1 MEGLEMMETR
11 TVNGEGLARRTAR
24 SVPAAARANGTGA
37 EPPLRIAQVAPLYE
51 AVPPG
56 AYGGT
61 ERVVAT
67 LCNGLVAQGHDVTL
81 FAPETSSTEARLEAF
96 EKPLRERFDAHEMAS
111 VAPHLHLE
119 MMAELA
125 ARADDFDVIHSH
137 LDLLALPFTRLITT
151 PTVLTLHGRLDLDFV
166 RELLPR
172 YGSVPLVSI
181 SDDQRRAVEDLDL
194 TWAAT
199 VHNGLD
205 LDHYRDVPHDSDGYL
220 GFVGRIAHE
229 KGPLTAIEVS
239 RRTGVPLRL
248 AAKVDPTDVAY
259 YQEEVAPQMGSHVRF
274 VGEITEDEK
283 PTFYACARATLFPSD
298 WPEPFGLVMIESL
311 AAGTPV
317 IALRRGS
324 VPEVIEDGV
333 TGFICDDVDEMVD
346 AVGRIDEIDPEACRR
361 GAARFSAERMCEGYV
376 DVYRSLRS
384 SSAGTPLPAP
394 RQALEEELGQQVS
407 LGAGEN

>member
-1 MEGLEMMETR
+1 MVETR
-11 TVNGEGLARRTAR
+11 TANGEGYARSPR
-24 SVPAAARANGTGA
+24 SVPSATVVLEERA
-37 EPPLRIAQVAPLYE
+37 ERPLRIAQVAPLYE

-67 LCNGLVAQGHDVTL
+67 LCDGLVAQGHDVTL

-96 EKPLRERFDAHEMAS
+96 GKPLRERFDADEMAH

-119 MMAELA
+119 MLAELA
-125 ARADDFDVIHSH
+125 ARAGDFDVIHSH
-137 LDLLALPFTRLITT
+137 LDVLALPFTRLIAT
-151 PTVLTLHGRLDLDFV
+151 PTVLTLHGRLDLGFV

-172 YGSVPLVSI
+172 YPSVPLVSI

-205 LDHYRDVPHDSDGYL
+205 LDHYRDVARDAEGYL

-259 YQEEVAPQMGSHVRF
+259 YQEEVAPQMGSGVRF
-274 VGEITEDEK
+274 VGEIAEDEK

-333 TGFICDDVDEMVD
+333 TGFICDDVDEMVA

-361 GAARFSAERMCEGYV
+361 GAARFSAERMCQGYV
-376 DVYRSLRS
+376 DVYRSLLS
-384 SSAGTPLPAP
+384 SSATGVPLPTP
-394 RQALEEELGQQVS
+394 RQALRQQQVP
-407 LGAGEN
+407 GPGEN

>member
-1 MEGLEMMETR
+1 MTETP

-24 SVPAAARANGTGA
+24 WCPRPRGRSGTGA
-37 EPPLRIAQVAPLYE
+37 ERPLRIAQVAPLYE

-67 LCNGLVAQGHDVTL
+67 LCDGLVAQGHDVTL
-81 FAPETSSTEARLEAF
+81 FAPETSSTAARLEAF
-96 EKPLRERFDAHEMAS
+96 EKPLRERFDAHEMAN

-125 ARADDFDVIHSH
+125 ARADEFDVIHSH
-137 LDLLALPFTRLITT
+137 LDLLALPFTRLIAT

-181 SDDQRRAVEDLDL
+181 SNDQRRAVADLDL

-205 LDHYRDVPHDSDGYL
+205 LDHYRDVPHDTDGYL
-220 GFVGRIAHE
+220 AFVGRIAHE

-259 YQEEVAPQMGSHVRF
+259 YEEEVAPRDGLPRRLRRRDHR
-274 VGEITEDEK
+274 GREADLLRL
-283 PTFYACARATLFPSD
+283 CARHPL
-298 WPEPFGLVMIESL
+298 PERL
-311 AAGTPV
+311 ARAVRAGDDRVAGRRHAGGRASPRLR
-317 IALRRGS
+317 ARGDRGRRHRLHLRRRGR
-324 VPEVIEDGV
+324 DG
-333 TGFICDDVDEMVD
+333 
-346 AVGRIDEIDPEACRR
+346 RR
-361 GAARFSAERMCEGYV
+361 R
-376 DVYRSLRS
+376 
-384 SSAGTPLPAP
+384 
-394 RQALEEELGQQVS
+394 RQDRRDRP
-407 LGAGEN
+407 

>member
-1 MEGLEMMETR
+1 MEATQLDGNRHAR
-11 TVNGEGLARRTAR
+11 TPGVVTDVRRQ
-24 SVPAAARANGTGA
+24 SGTGA

-61 ERVVAT
+61 ERVIAT
-67 LCNGLVAQGHDVTL
+67 LCDGLVAQGHDVTL
-81 FAPETSSTEARLEAF
+81 FGPATSMTDAKLQAF
-96 EKPLRERFDAHEMAS
+96 EKPLRERFSAEEMGN
-111 VAPHLHLE
+111 VAPHLHQE
-119 MMAELA
+119 MLAEVSW
-125 ARADDFDVIHSH
+125 RSGEFDVIHSH
-137 LDLLALPFTRLITT
+137 LDLLALPFTRLIAT

-181 SDDQRRAVEDLDL
+181 SNDQRRAVEDLDL

-199 VHNGLD
+199 VYNGLD
-205 LDHYRDVPHDSDGYL
+205 LSRYNEVPHDSDGYL
-220 GFVGRIAHE
+220 GFVGRIAEE
-229 KGPLTAIEVS
+229 KGPLAAIEVS
-239 RRTGVPLRL
+239 RRTGVPLRM

-259 YQEEVAPQMGSHVRF
+259 YEEDVAPQMGSGVDF

-283 PTFYACARATLFPSD
+283 PAFYAGARATLFPSD

-317 IALRRGS
+317 VALRRGS

-333 TGFICDDVDEMVD
+333 TGFICDDVDEMAD
-346 AVGRIDEIDPEACRR
+346 AVGRVGQIDPEACRR
-361 GAARFSAERMCEGYV
+361 GAERFTAERMCRGYV
-376 DVYRSLRS
+376 DVYRSLLRS
-384 SSAGTPLPAP
+384 RLPRP
-394 RQALEEELGQQVS
+394 RRGLRQQ
-407 LGAGEN
+407 LLPGIGEN

>member
-1 MEGLEMMETR
+1 MEAPQLDWKRHAPRKPWVTPEIR
-11 TVNGEGLARRTAR
+11 TGSGAR
-24 SVPAAARANGTGA
+24 P

-61 ERVVAT
+61 ERVIAT
-67 LCNGLVAQGHDVTL
+67 LCDGLVEQGHDVTL
-81 FAPETSSTEARLEAF
+81 FGPATSATAAHLHAF
-96 EKPLRERFDAHEMAS
+96 EKPLRERFSADEMGN

-119 MMAELA
+119 MMAEVS
-125 ARADDFDVIHSH
+125 ARADEFDVVHSH
-137 LDLLALPFTRLITT
+137 LDLLALPFTRLIAT
-151 PTVLTLHGRLDLDFV
+151 PTVVTLHGRLDLDFV
-166 RELLPR
+166 RELMPR

-181 SDDQRRAVEDLDL
+181 SNDQRRAVRDLDL

-199 VHNGLD
+199 VYNGLD
-205 LDHYRDVPHDSDGYL
+205 LSHYSDAPHDRDGYL
-220 GFVGRIAHE
+220 AFVGRIAEE

-239 RRTGVPLRL
+239 RRTGVPLRM

-259 YQEEVAPQMGSHVRF
+259 YEEEVAPQMGSHVDF

-283 PTFYACARATLFPSD
+283 PAFYAGARATLFPSD

-317 IALRRGS
+317 VALRRGS

-333 TGFICDDVDEMVD
+333 TGFICDDVDEMAD
-346 AVGRIDEIDPEACRR
+346 AVGRIDQIDPEACRR
-361 GAARFSAERMCEGYV
+361 GAERFTAERMCRGYV
-376 DVYRSLRS
+376 EVYRSLLGSRPPTPRHGLEQVLPGS
-384 SSAGTPLPAP
+384 S
-394 RQALEEELGQQVS
+394 Q
-407 LGAGEN
+407 N

>member
-1 MEGLEMMETR
+1 MEARSIDEER
-11 TVNGEGLARRTAR
+11 AVRRTPWA
-24 SVPAAARANGTGA
+24 VPAAGRLRTTAA
-37 EPPLRIAQVAPLYE
+37 ERPLRIAQVAPLYE

-61 ERVVAT
+61 ERVIAT
-67 LCNGLVAQGHDVTL
+67 LCDGLVAQGHDVTL
-81 FAPETSSTEARLEAF
+81 FGPETSATQARLEAF
-96 EKPLRERFDAHEMAS
+96 EKPLRERFSADEMAN

-119 MMAELA
+119 MMAELSTHA
-125 ARADDFDVIHSH
+125 GEFDVIHSH
-137 LDLLALPFTRLITT
+137 LDVLALPFTKLIAT

-181 SDDQRRAVEDLDL
+181 SNDQRRAVDDLDL

-199 VHNGLD
+199 VYNGLD
-205 LDHYRDVPHDSDGYL
+205 LGHYGAVSHDPEGYL
-220 GFVGRIAHE
+220 GFVGRIAPE
-229 KGPLTAIEVS
+229 KGPLMAIEIS
-239 RRTGVPLRL
+239 RRTGLPLRM
-248 AAKVDPTDVAY
+248 AAKVDPTDVPY
-259 YQEEVAPQMGSHVRF
+259 YEEDVAPQMGSLVDF

-283 PTFYACARATLFPSD
+283 PAFYAGARATLFPSD

-333 TGFICDDVDEMVD
+333 TGFICDDVDEMTE
-346 AVGRIDEIDPEACRR
+346 AVGRIGELDPEACRR
-361 GAARFSAERMCEGYV
+361 GAERFSGDRMCRGYLE
-376 DVYRSLRS
+376 VYRSLLANPTS
-384 SSAGTPLPAP
+384 TPAQVLSQQLP
-394 RQALEEELGQQVS
+394 GI
-407 LGAGEN
+407 GEN

>member
-1 MEGLEMMETR
+1 MGSQLDGMREASTAVPKVR
-11 TVNGEGLARRTAR
+11 KRPPTLAGRR
-24 SVPAAARANGTGA
+24 
-37 EPPLRIAQVAPLYE
+37 LRIAQVAPLYE

-61 ERVVAT
+61 ERIIAT
-67 LCNGLVAQGHDVTL
+67 LCDGLVAQGHDVTL
-81 FAPETSSTEARLEAF
+81 FAPETSATAARLEAF
-96 EKPLRERFDAHEMAS
+96 EKPLRERFNAEEMSS

-119 MMAELA
+119 MMAEIA
-125 ARADDFDVIHSH
+125 ARAGDFDIIHSH
-137 LDLLALPFTRLITT
+137 LDVLALPFTRLLDT
-151 PTVLTLHGRLDLDFV
+151 PVVLTLHGRLDLDFV

-181 SDDQRRAVEDLDL
+181 SDDQRRAVDDLDL

-199 VHNGLD
+199 VYNGLD
-205 LDHYRDVPHDSDGYL
+205 LRHYRDSAHDREGCL
-220 GFVGRIAHE
+220 AFVGRIAHE

-239 RRTGVPLRL
+239 RRTGVPLRM
-248 AAKVDPTDVAY
+248 AAKVDPTDVTY
-259 YQEEVAPQMGSHVRF
+259 YEEEVAPQIRDNDVDF

-283 PTFYACARATLFPSD
+283 PAFYAGARATLFPSD

-333 TGFICDDVDEMVD
+333 TGFICDDVDEMAE
-346 AVGRIDEIDPEACRR
+346 AVGRLGELDPEACRR
-361 GAARFSAERMCEGYV
+361 GAERFTAERMCRGYV
-376 DVYRSLRS
+376 DVYRSLL
-384 SSAGTPLPAP
+384 GTQL
-394 RQALEEELGQQVS
+394 QVQDLVMELTPGV
-407 LGAGEN
+407 GEN

>member
-1 MEGLEMMETR
+1 MEAPQLDGNPQALR
-11 TVNGEGLARRTAR
+11 TPSVVPDVRRG
-24 SVPAAARANGTGA
+24 SVTGV

-61 ERVVAT
+61 ERVIAT
-67 LCNGLVAQGHDVTL
+67 LCDGLVAQGHDVTL
-81 FAPETSSTEARLEAF
+81 FGPATSSTEARLVAF
-96 EKPLRERFDAHEMAS
+96 EKPLRERFSADEMS
-111 VAPHLHLE
+111 DVAPHLHLE
-119 MMAELA
+119 MMAEVS
-125 ARADDFDVIHSH
+125 ARAGEFDVVHSH
-137 LDLLALPFTRLITT
+137 LDLLALPFTSLIDT

-181 SDDQRRAVEDLDL
+181 SNDQRRALEDLDL

-199 VHNGLD
+199 VYNGLD
-205 LDHYRDVPHDSDGYL
+205 LRHYRDVPHDGDGYL

-229 KGPLTAIEVS
+229 KGPLAAIEIS
-239 RRTGVPLRL
+239 RRTGLPLRM
-248 AAKVDPTDVAY
+248 AAKVDPTDVEY
-259 YQEEVAPQMGSHVRF
+259 YEEEVAPQMGSHVDF
-274 VGEITEDEK
+274 VGEIMEDEK
-283 PTFYACARATLFPSD
+283 PAFYAGARATLFPSD

-333 TGFICDDVDEMVD
+333 TGFICDDVDEMAD
-346 AVGRIDEIDPEACRR
+346 AVGRIGQIDPEACRR
-361 GAARFSAERMCEGYV
+361 GAERFSAERMCRGYV
-376 DVYRSLRS
+376 DVYRSLLASRPPEPRH
-384 SSAGTPLPAP
+384 GLVQQPLP
-394 RQALEEELGQQVS
+394 GI
-407 LGAGEN
+407 GMN

>member
-1 MEGLEMMETR
+1 MEARPVDEERAVLR
-11 TVNGEGLARRTAR
+11 TPWA
-24 SVPAAARANGTGA
+24 VPATRRARTTGA

-61 ERVVAT
+61 ERVIAT
-67 LCNGLVAQGHDVTL
+67 LCDGLVAQGHEVTL
-81 FAPETSSTEARLEAF
+81 FGPETSATRARLEAF
-96 EKPLRERFDAHEMAS
+96 EKPLRERFSADEMTN

-119 MMAELA
+119 MMAELSA
-125 ARADDFDVIHSH
+125 HAGEFDVIHSH
-137 LDLLALPFTRLITT
+137 LDVLALPFTKLIDT

-181 SDDQRRAVEDLDL
+181 SNDQRRAVDDLDL
-194 TWAAT
+194 NWAAT
-199 VHNGLD
+199 VYNGLD
-205 LDHYRDVPHDSDGYL
+205 LGGYRELSHDAEGYL
-220 GFVGRIAHE
+220 AFVGRIAPE
-229 KGPLTAIEVS
+229 KGPLMAIEIS
-239 RRTGVPLRL
+239 RRTGLPLRL
-248 AAKVDPTDVAY
+248 AAKVDPTDAAY
-259 YQEEVAPQMGSHVRF
+259 YEEEVAPQVGSHVDF

-283 PTFYACARATLFPSD
+283 PAFYAGARATLFPSD

-333 TGFICDDVDEMVD
+333 TGFICDDVDEMTEAVD
-346 AVGRIDEIDPEACRR
+346 RIGEIDPDECRR
-361 GAARFSAERMCEGYV
+361 GAERFTGDRMCRGYV
-376 DVYRSLRS
+376 EVYRSLLARPAS
-384 SSAGTPLPAP
+384 IPASIPTQVLSRQLP
-394 RQALEEELGQQVS
+394 GI
-407 LGAGEN
+407 GEN